1 VVEDLI
7 RFAREH
13 NIYTNIRGSVAGSMT
28 TYLLQITKDRPARVQ
43 DPV

>member
-1 VVEDLI
+1 V
-7 RFAREH
+7 RYAREH

-28 TYLLQITKDRPARVQ
+28 TYLLQITKIDPLGVQ